1 MVENDVKQS
10 LVNLIELGDR
20 WQATKTE
27 HQLNIN
33 TLSEKD
39 GYATVP
45 GCMAAVKMRI
55 STAQSVI
62 SDVTGTA
69 DSRVALGM
77 LAYLSMELKG
87 KEIASVLK
95 LDPQQFSRDMGVS
108 DLLPP
113 GRLNGFQNMLR
124 TVQQMLQRQCPP
136 QPLDSSASSTTE
148 QPAPPSSS
156 VTISDSTAVRTAPA
170 MSTAATGPRQDEVAV
185 LLSGGVDSSLAL
197 KLLKDQGVPVRAYY
211 LKIWLEDEVAHLNEC
226 PWEEDLSYAQKVCEQ
241 LGVPLETLSLQ
252 KEYWQHVVQYTLHEV
267 RQGRTPNPDIMCNS
281 RIKFGMFYEYV
292 HQHHSVIA
300 TGHYA
305 RLESYAQSSI
315 FGRLDHSQLSAND
328 LDQYVVMRRSPD
340 PVKDQ
345 SYFLSNLRQ
354 DQLQRCRFPIGAFEK
369 GAVRALAREHNL
381 PTMLRK
387 DSQGICFL
395 GKLSFNDF
403 LGHYMGKSPGDI
415 RHYMT
420 GELVGRHEGLW
431 FHTVHQRKGLGP
443 LLNNEN
449 HHAGPWFVVS
459 KDVEQNVLYV
469 TNDMRC
475 VDTPRRLFHVPEVRW
490 QVAPPVGLAEGVT
503 LDVRLRH
510 SPQVAAARVTLAS
523 PNGCP
528 SDVRVE
534 LVELDRGIAPGQFAT
549 FYLGDYCLGAGMI
562 ASTVDDTHSYHS
574 RMKATRIPSASAAT
588 RRSTARP
595 KAASPKVRGAALPRS
610 IEI

>member
-20 WQATKTE
+20 WLATKTE
-27 HQLNIN
+27 RQLNIN

-55 STAQSVI
+55 STAESVI

-77 LAYLSMELKG
+77 LAYLSTELKG

-95 LDPQQFSRDMGVS
+95 LDPHQFCRDMGVS

-124 TVQQMLQRQCPP
+124 TVQGVLQQQCQLP
-136 QPLDSSASSTTE
+136 QRDSTAPSATE
-148 QPAPPSSS
+148 LSVPSSS
-156 VTISDSTAVRTAPA
+156 SVNVNEPTSVRAVPVA
-170 MSTAATGPRQDEVAV
+170 STAATGPRQDEVAV

-197 KLLKDQGVPVRAYY
+197 QLLKDQGVPVRAYY

-226 PWEEDLSYAQKVCEQ
+226 PWEEDLSYAQQVCAQ

-305 RLESYAQSSI
+305 RLESYAQSTI

-328 LDQYVVMRRSPD
+328 LDQYVIMRRSPD

-354 DQLQRCRFPIGAFEK
+354 DQLRRCRFPIGAFEK
-369 GAVRALAREHNL
+369 DAVRALARDHNL

-415 RHYMT
+415 RHYTT

-443 LLNNEN
+443 LLNNEYQ
-449 HHAGPWFVVS
+449 HAGPWFVVS
-459 KDVEQNVLYV
+459 KDMAQNVLYV
-469 TNDMRC
+469 TNDMSV
-475 VDTPRRLFHVPEVRW
+475 VDTPRRFFHVPEVLW
-490 QVAPPVGLAEGVT
+490 QVAPPVGLAEGIT

-510 SPQVAAARVTLAS
+510 SPQVAAGRVTLAS
-523 PNGCP
+523 PNGRP
-528 SDVRVE
+528 TDVRVE

-562 ASTVDDTHSYHS
+562 ASTVEDIHSYHS
-574 RMKATRIPSASAAT
+574 RMKATRIASSSPPPS
-588 RRSTARP
+588 RP
-595 KAASPKVRGAALPRS
+595 KASASKKKALGGARLPRS

>member
-1 MVENDVKQS
+1 MVANDVKQS

-20 WQATKTE
+20 WLATKTE
-27 HQLNIN
+27 RHLNIN

-39 GYATVP
+39 GYTTVP

-77 LAYLSMELKG
+77 LAYLSMELQG

-95 LDPQQFSRDMGVS
+95 LDPQQFCRDLGVS

-124 TVQQMLQRQCPP
+124 TVQQMLQPQRPP
-136 QPLDSSASSTTE
+136 QQLDRPASATTEPE

-156 VTISDSTAVRTAPA
+156 VFINEPTAVRAAPA
-170 MSTAATGPRQDEVAV
+170 TSTAATGPRHDEVAV

-226 PWEEDLSYAQKVCEQ
+226 PWEEDLSYAQQVCAQ

-292 HQHHSVIA
+292 HQRHSLIA

-315 FGRLDHSQLSAND
+315 FGRLDHSQLSADD
-328 LDQYVVMRRSPD
+328 LDQYVIMRRSPD

-369 GAVRALAREHNL
+369 ETVRALARENSL

-415 RHYMT
+415 RHYVT
-420 GELVGRHEGLW
+420 GDLVGRHEGLW

-443 LLNNEN
+443 LLNNDN

-459 KDVEQNVLYV
+459 KDMEQNVLYV
-469 TNDMRC
+469 TNDMRF

-510 SPQVAAARVTLAS
+510 SPQVAAGRVTLAS

-562 ASTVDDTHSYHS
+562 ASTVDDIHSYHS
-574 RMKATRIPSASAAT
+574 RMKATRTASVP
-588 RRSTARP
+588 RSTSRP
-595 KAASPKVRGAALPRS
+595 KATSPKVHGAALPRS